1 MSVLHLFGALVA
13 AHAVC
18 DYPLQGDFLARA
30 KNPAAPIPGVPWVWA
45 MSAHCAIHA
54 GAVGWLTGSLALALF
69 EFAAHFAIDVAKCRG
84 RITFGQDQ
92 GLHLLCKATIV
103 LGLWWGGA

>member
-1 MSVLHLFGALVA
+1 MSVLHLF
-13 AHAVC
+13 
-18 DYPLQGDFLARA
+18 
-30 KNPAAPIPGVPWVWA
+30 
-45 MSAHCAIHA
+45 
-54 GAVGWLTGSLALALF
+54 
-69 EFAAHFAIDVAKCRG
+69 G